1 MLSDKT
7 GSLLP
12 IMQKSA
18 LMEDVSPDTSIS
30 IGLRVYVHLGG
41 KVLFGKIQSI
51 RYKNVTIFLDEK
63 FMRRH
68 VVTVNWKEVRMETAE
83 SRKMFMPKDKN
94 EQRANRLIS
103 INRAKEYLVSIEKSQ
118 NTESFDHE
126 SRVQARNSLLLELQ
140 TLSSAL
146 KEFSNLSEFI
156 MQQRA
161 RVLDIQGNCMQ
172 MGIEDI
178 DLPDYATNEEFLF
191 SNAKMIQKKT
201 NRSKKVQLKKI
212 REQTRTLLSHILKA
226 SGPEGMD
233 SRDIIQAM
241 IEYRRESTPQPEPGL
256 DITSHRIMG
265 MLSALSRSQEA
276 EMIGSNRWRAV
287 HRP

>member
-1 MLSDKT
+1 MLSQKI

-12 IMQKSA
+12 ILQKSS
-18 LMEDVSPDTSIS
+18 LMEDASPDTSMS
-30 IGLRVYVHLGG
+30 IGLRVYVQLGG

-68 VVTVNWKEVRMETAE
+68 VVTVNWKEVRIETEE
-83 SRKMFMPKDKN
+83 SRKMFMTKDKS
-94 EQRANRLIS
+94 ERRADRLNS
-103 INRAKEYLVSIEKSQ
+103 INKAKQYLVSIEKAQ
-118 NTESFDHE
+118 PVESIDHE
-126 SRVQARNSLLLELQ
+126 SREKARNLLLAEIQ
-140 TLSSAL
+140 KLSNAL
-146 KEFSNLSEFI
+146 KEFSNLSDFI
-156 MQQRA
+156 TQQRA
-161 RVLDIQGNCMQ
+161 LLNDIKSNCVR
-172 MGIEDI
+172 MGVEDV
-178 DLPDYATNEEFLF
+178 DLPDFATNEDFLLL
-191 SNAKMIQKKT
+191 NAKMIQKK
-201 NRSKKVQLKKI
+201 NNKNKKMQLKKI
-212 REQTRTLLSHILKA
+212 REQTRTLLAHILKA
-226 SGPEGMD
+226 SGSEGMD

-241 IEYRRESTPQPEPGL
+241 IEYRRESSPQPEPGL

>member
-1 MLSDKT
+1 M
-7 GSLLP
+7 P
-12 IMQKSA
+12 ILQKSA
-18 LMEDVSPDTSIS
+18 LMEDASPDTSTS
-30 IGLRVYVHLGG
+30 VGMRVYVQLGG

-68 VVTVNWKEVRMETAE
+68 VVTVNWKEVRIETAE

-118 NTESFDHE
+118 NHESVDHE
-126 SRVQARNSLLLELQ
+126 LRVQTRNSLLVELQ
-140 TLSSAL
+140 ALSSAL

-161 RVLDIQGNCMQ
+161 RILDIQSDCMQ

-178 DLPDYATNEEFLF
+178 DFPDYATNEEFLF

-241 IEYRRESTPQPEPGL
+241 IEYRRESAPQTEPGL

-287 HRP
+287 HRT

>member
-1 MLSDKT
+1 MLSEKT

-12 IMQKSA
+12 IVQKSA
-18 LMEDVSPDTSIS
+18 LMEDASPDTSMS
-30 IGLRVYVHLGG
+30 IGLRVYVQLGG

-68 VVTVNWKEVRMETAE
+68 VVTVNWKEVRIETAE

-118 NTESFDHE
+118 HPESRDHE
-126 SRVQARNSLLLELQ
+126 SRVQARNSLAMEIQ
-140 TLSSAL
+140 ALSNAL

-156 MQQRA
+156 TQQRA
-161 RVLDIQGNCMQ
+161 RVLDIQSSCVQ
-172 MGIEDI
+172 MGIDDI
-178 DLPDYATNEEFLF
+178 DLPDYATNEDFLF
-191 SNAKMIQKKT
+191 PNAKMMQKKT
-201 NRSKKVQLKKI
+201 NKSKKVQLKKI

-241 IEYRRESTPQPEPGL
+241 IEYRRESNPQPEIGL

-287 HRP
+287 HRT

>member
-1 MLSDKT
+1 
-7 GSLLP
+7 
-12 IMQKSA
+12 MQKSA